1 MINLH
6 SKTGLGRSGH
16 VWFQSFGPIWHV
28 SNPKMV
34 FWQNNLMILHH
45 FCWRS
50 SKIKLFYLMCGN
62 GTLLDRCHVAPQRNT
77 CFLVLE
83 RCWSRNK
90 LKMIVSY
97 SHMTVVRLQAEG
109 WTHKGEYPRNSA
121 RDFIP
126 AAGRFAIVGQGLSSE
141 LYI

>member
-1 MINLH
+1 MIHLCSKTDDFIKTIYSLSKTDFINLM
-6 SKTGLGRSGH
+6 R
-16 VWFQSFGPIWHV
+16 
-28 SNPKMV
+28 
-34 FWQNNLMILHH
+34 
-45 FCWRS
+45 
-50 SKIKLFYLMCGN
+50 GN

-109 WTHKGEYPRNSA
+109 
-121 RDFIP
+121 
-126 AAGRFAIVGQGLSSE
+126 
-141 LYI
+141 